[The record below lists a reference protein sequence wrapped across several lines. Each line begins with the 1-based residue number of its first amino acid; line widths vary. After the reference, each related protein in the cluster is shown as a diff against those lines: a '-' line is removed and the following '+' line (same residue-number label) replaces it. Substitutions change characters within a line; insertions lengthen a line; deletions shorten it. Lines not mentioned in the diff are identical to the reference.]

1 ASTQQEGASANF
13 VFTATLSS
21 ASQGITTVHTD
32 QGDITIGNGQTTGT
46 LTIAAGNGEDAYTDP
61 SSLTAKIISATGGFE
76 NLVPDTTPA
85 TATVTDTI
93 DAVTATLTAGKATYS
108 DGVFTIS
115 YTITL
120 SGPTGPIAPLDAE
133 GLVFTLAHGGTITLP
148 QGQTS
153 VTVDLHFGADS
164 YSGSISNSITSVTG
178 QNEYENLLTTGST
191 NTTVNS
197 PPTVVDSENWLSSD
211 PAQYTSGAP
220 SYPNG
225 YPLHIEAPTDADH
238 NNMVVKVSGTV
249 PTGVFYN
256 AGSGY
261 VALTAGVTLYD
272 LAHGINLLDSVVYR
286 PTSSQTDAQ
295 NLTLKLDVYD
305 GTVHVT
311 QSVGIHEVPPTSLP
325 SDVQQIGSG
334 GSPLNS
340 GNDQTQTLTLSQGT
354 VNGILADPHGS
365 TVVVYTDFQKSPF
378 DTPIPAGEQNPGAFG
393 DGSAGSAREQ
403 EVQVEIRIGANH
415 FAVVEDDRSAGTF
428 EQSWFYDSATGLMKA
443 TVDYDHIYLLDAAGN
458 ATSTTLAS
466 YLIDNPPAAGNTW
479 TLVYTDNNGG
489 NFQARTVTFDFF
501 THNPGDPGIPVI
513 GNTTLADTIYGTS
526 GEDVLT
532 GSGGNDMLYGRQ
544 DHDILNGGIGND
556 ILTGG
561 ADADTLTG
569 GSGADTFVIGS
580 GESLGTTGGNGNNGT
595 ISGYDIVTDFD
606 TTADILNL
614 AGTPFAAGNTS
625 GWVDGTNS
633 SLTISSSQI
642 SKHSITN
649 GIITFE
655 NASNNVVTLS
665 SASQVAAVV
674 QYLHNNDMGNAGATV
689 AFTATI
695 GGTAHT
701 FIYEQVGDT
710 PDASKDILVDLQNVN
725 LTSGGTSLATLI
737 GNSHIDPIVLDL
749 DHNGVAL
756 TSLDQ
761 GVQFD
766 INADGHK
773 DQIAWTTGTDGILA
787 LDVDGNGKIDN
798 GSEIFSPHF
807 AGGTYVDG
815 LAALAALDSN
825 NDGKIDATDE
835 VFSKLTV
842 WQDLNHNGITDSG
855 ELSSLADH
863 SISSISLDAS
873 ASNAEIN
880 GQSILAEGDY
890 TLTYGATDHFV
901 EVAFDTS
908 LGGNSSN
915 AYSLIGSDGDDVLS
929 GSGGM
934 FTISGGAGADTFVL
948 DADALNDVKLADVIT
963 DFKASE
969 GDTLDV
975 SKLLDS
981 LLGHQASEAEALAS
995 VKTTVSGADTVVS
1008 VNANGGWHDVAVLQN
1023 TTEAV
1028 KILFD
1033 DKHDT
1038 TTAPHVG

>member
-1 ASTQQEGASANF
+1 M
-13 VFTATLSS
+13 
-21 ASQGITTVHTD
+21 
-32 QGDITIGNGQTTGT
+32 
-46 LTIAAGNGEDAYTDP
+46 
-61 SSLTAKIISATGGFE
+61 
-76 NLVPDTTPA
+76 
-85 TATVTDTI
+85 
-93 DAVTATLTAGKATYS
+93 
-108 DGVFTIS
+108 
-115 YTITL
+115 
-120 SGPTGPIAPLDAE
+120 
-133 GLVFTLAHGGTITLP
+133 FTLAHGGTITLP

-153 VTVDLHFGADS
+153 VTVDLHFSADT

-178 QNEYENLLTTGST
+178 QNEYESLLTTGST
-191 NTTVNS
+191 STTVNT

-211 PAQYTSGAP
+211 PAQYTSGAS

-225 YPLHIEAPTDADH
+225 YPLHIEAPTDSDH
-238 NNMVVKVSGTV
+238 NNLVVKVSGTV

-256 AGSGY
+256 GGSGY

-311 QSVGIHEVPPTSLP
+311 QNVGIHEVPPTSLP

-334 GSPLNS
+334 GSPLTS

-378 DTPIPAGEQNPGAFG
+378 ATPIPADEQNPGAFG

-403 EVQVEIRIGANH
+403 EVQVEIRIGANR

-428 EQSWFYDSATGLMKA
+428 EQSWFYDSASGLMKA
-443 TVDYDHIYLLDAAGN
+443 AVDYDHIYLLDAAGN

-466 YLIDNPPAAGNTW
+466 YLIGNPPTAGNTW

-501 THNPGDPGIPVI
+501 THNPGDPGIPVT

-556 ILTGG
+556 MLTGG

-580 GESLGTTGGNGNNGT
+580 GESLGTTGGNGDNGT
-595 ISGYDIVTDFD
+595 ISGNDIITDFD

-674 QYLHNNDMGNAGATV
+674 QYLHQNDMGNAGATV

-725 LTSGGTSLATLI
+725 LISGGTSLATLI

-773 DQIAWTTGTDGILA
+773 DQIAWTTGSDGILA
-787 LDVDGNGKIDN
+787 FDVDGNGKIDN

-807 AGGTYVDG
+807 AGGSYVDG
-815 LAALAALDSN
+815 LAALSALDSN
-825 NDGKIDATDE
+825 HDGKIDAADE
-835 VFSKLTV
+835 AFSKLTV

-863 SISSISLDAS
+863 SISSISLEATAS
-873 ASNAEIN
+873 STEIN
-880 GQSILAEGDY
+880 GQSILADGDY
-890 TLTYGATDHFV
+890 TLTDGSTAHFV
-901 EVAFDTS
+901 EVAFDTT
-908 LGGNSSN
+908 LGGSENSSN
-915 AYSLIGSDGDDVLS
+915 AYSLIGSDGDDILS